1 MRLKRMH
8 IDLACDG
15 VGVEEGEQGKRAGV
29 EMDICRHSYCDQ
41 WFLDDDDDDDDA
53 DIYDIDRVQTC
64 LLGPPQRVDTVA
76 TI

>member
-8 IDLACDG
+8 IHLACDRM
-15 VGVEEGEQGKRAGV
+15 GVEDGEEGKRAGV

-41 WFLDDDDDDDDA
+41 WFLDDDDDDDA
-53 DIYDIDRVQTC
+53 DIYDIDRVQTS
-64 LLGPPQRVDTVA
+64 LLGPPQRVDAVA